1 MTNDA
6 RTIARGFRLPALSS
20 RSRPER
26 DAPLDIEWHGNE
38 VDLMSKDLRNPCWS
52 IVGAILLAI
61 QVGCYEW
68 EEWEEKQIACEGDHY
83 LATAHLIGSRLALQ
97 PREGSSWVD
106 LVPSRIPPLASA
118 MTIEELERQRGTPNR
133 TWHVDDR
140 PFVLYELP
148 DGTLRLGLEASRSG
162 SLEHRVWRLRWREQ
176 PAEISE
182 LLPEEAFN
190 CIRDLAR
197 PDQEVLLRAEDA
209 SSPSIIVEDGLVVE
223 WAWSRRYRFDEE

>member
-1 MTNDA
+1 M
-6 RTIARGFRLPALSS
+6 S
-20 RSRPER
+20 R
-26 DAPLDIEWHGNE
+26 
-38 VDLMSKDLRNPCWS
+38 DLRNSCWS

-61 QVGCYEW
+61 QVGCYEL
-68 EEWEEKQIACEGDHY
+68 EEWEEKQIACEGIPH

-118 MTIEELERQRGTPNR
+118 MTIEELEGQRGIPTR

-148 DGTLRLGLEASRSG
+148 NGTLRLGLEASRSG
-162 SLEHRVWRLRWREQ
+162 SLEHRAWRLRWREQ
-176 PAEISE
+176 PAELSA

-197 PDQEVLLRAEDA
+197 PNQGVLLLADDG
-209 SSPSIIVEDGLVVE
+209 SSAACIIVEDGLVVE
-223 WAWSRRYRFDEE
+223 WAWSRRYRSDEE